1 MDLDPVET
9 AVAPGGRVL
18 VPTSGR
24 GLKTGT
30 VAIME
35 MVGVM
40 VDFMLMLDLEVD
52 LPILMRVGDLK
63 NTEGP
68 MLSAIGDLQEQGR
81 HLPVHGIMQQVNN
94 RYLQNL
100 MALWGGKVE
109 SEI

>member
-1 MDLDPVET
+1 MAMDLDPVET
-9 AVAPGGRVL
+9 AMAPGGRVL

-30 VAIME
+30 VVIVE

-81 HLPVHGIMQQVNN
+81 HLPVHGIMQ
-94 RYLQNL
+94 
-100 MALWGGKVE
+100 
-109 SEI
+109 